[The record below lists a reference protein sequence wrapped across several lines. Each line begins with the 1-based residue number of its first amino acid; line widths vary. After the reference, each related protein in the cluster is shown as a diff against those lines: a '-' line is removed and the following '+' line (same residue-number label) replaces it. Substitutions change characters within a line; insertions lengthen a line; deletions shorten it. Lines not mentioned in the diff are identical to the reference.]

1 MNEIDAK
8 DNNRKRVFKDVAK
21 ANTAKLCKCPG
32 SQPGKIIADIGA
44 HLRGCRFRKRS
55 LRYTTKTLA
64 IPNKILDGCSLG
76 VVVGEELLR

>member
-1 MNEIDAK
+1 VNEIDAK

-55 LRYTTKTLA
+55 SQYATKTSVIPSKIIDGNSLA
-64 IPNKILDGCSLG
+64 VAIGAEDF
-76 VVVGEELLR
+76 